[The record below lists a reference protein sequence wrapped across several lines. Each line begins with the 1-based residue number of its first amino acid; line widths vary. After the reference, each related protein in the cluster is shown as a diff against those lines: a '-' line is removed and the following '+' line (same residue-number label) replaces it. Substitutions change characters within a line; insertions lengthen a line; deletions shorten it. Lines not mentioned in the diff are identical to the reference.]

1 MGLEDI
7 LKSIDEKVNQE
18 LEKIRKE
25 AEEEKK
31 KILERAR
38 EEAEQH
44 KEKILRV
51 AKKNLEDEKRR
62 KLIQIRREE
71 KKETLRLKRKIM
83 DEIFQE
89 AKEKFLNLDK
99 QEYLSLMKEVLLTNL
114 SQGEVEIII
123 SPRDKKLMDKS
134 FIQEVEK
141 SLSEKKV
148 KLRFLPQL
156 DEGERGFIIKEENL
170 EINCTLSSLFS
181 AVKDKIE
188 IEVAHHLFG

>member
-25 AEEEKK
+25 MEEEKK

-38 EEAEQH
+38 KEAEQR
-44 KEKILRV
+44 KEEILRV

-83 DEIFQE
+83 DKIFQK
-89 AKEKFLNLDK
+89 AKERFLNLDK
-99 QEYLSLMKEVLLTNL
+99 REYLSLMKEVLLTNL

-123 SPRDKKLMDKS
+123 SPRDEKLMDED
-134 FIQEVEK
+134 FVQEVEK
-141 SLSEKKV
+141 SLSGKKV
-148 KLRFLPQL
+148 KLRFFPQL

-181 AVKDKIE
+181 TVKDKIE
-188 IEVAHHLFG
+188 IQVAHYLFG